1 MHYRYYLLALLTFSL
16 VATTAQERRVT
27 LIFAGDAMHHTPQLH
42 AAKTDSGYNY
52 QSVFQHIQHKI
63 ATADIAGVNLET
75 TFGGVPYTGYPL
87 FSAPTEYAAALHQ
100 AGFKLFF
107 TANNHALDSGTKG
120 FQQTIQTIKTL
131 GAKQTG
137 TFISEEDRALRY
149 PLMLIKNGIRI
160 AFLNYTYGT
169 NGLVAKPPHI
179 VNLIDT
185 TLIQQDIAAA
195 QKLHPDITIA
205 VMHWGEEY
213 HTQPSKQQK
222 QLTQFLFNHNV
233 RLIIG
238 HHPHVVQPLHTLSQG
253 DSITHAV
260 FYSLGNFVSNQ
271 RKQNRDGGMLA
282 HIVLSK
288 AHQDAPVSIQMV
300 DYSLLWVQKQYEAGK
315 PIFRILPIQADTT
328 GYNLQPHERWAMDR
342 FVRGANSI
350 LPPPRQPYSSPV
362 DK

>member
-16 VATTAQERRVT
+16 AATTAQERSVT
-27 LIFAGDAMHHTPQLH
+27 LFFAGDAMQHTPQLY

-52 QSVFQHIQHKI
+52 QPVFELIKNKL
-63 ATADIAGVNLET
+63 ATADIAGINLET
-75 TFGGVPYTGYPL
+75 TFGGAPYTGYPL
-87 FSAPTEYAAALHQ
+87 FSSPTEYAAALHQ
-100 AGFKLFF
+100 AGFTLFF
-107 TANNHALDSGTKG
+107 TANNHCLDSGTKG
-120 FQQTIQTIKTL
+120 FQQTIQTIKAL

-137 TFISEEDRALRY
+137 TFISKEDRALRY

-160 AFLNYTYGT
+160 ALLNYTYGT
-169 NGLVAKPPHI
+169 NGLTAKPPHI

-195 QKLHPDITIA
+195 QKLQPDIIIA

-233 RLIIG
+233 RIIIG
-238 HHPHVVQPLHTLSQG
+238 HHPHVVQPLHTLAQG

-300 DYSLLWVQKQYEAGK
+300 DYSLLWVQKKHEAGK

-342 FVRGANSI
+342 FVRGATNI
-350 LPPPRQPYSSPV
+350 LET
-362 DK
+362 KL